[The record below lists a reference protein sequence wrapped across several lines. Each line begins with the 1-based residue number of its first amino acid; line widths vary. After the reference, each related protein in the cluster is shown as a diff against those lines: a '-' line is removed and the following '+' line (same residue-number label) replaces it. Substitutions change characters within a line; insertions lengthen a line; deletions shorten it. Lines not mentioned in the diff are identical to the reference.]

1 MPAFDVTANPTTLT
15 VKPGEKKTIVVTATN
30 RLGRPVTARAKA
42 VMDPSNGS
50 AWVKPPANAQQMFK
64 QANATLEFQFGLE
77 VPANAAAGLYKLR
90 FDVVDIDLQDDN
102 FGQSPTI
109 AVTVPKTEAVVPPP
123 PPNRWWIWAVAA
135 AVVLGAG
142 FGIWKAFFS
151 AKKMPDL
158 VKKTYASA
166 LAELDTARFV
176 ITRVDTLNSDTI
188 NFARGVVVTQSIAP
202 KAKLAAD
209 SNALRLVVQQSYA
222 LVPNLVGMTP
232 LDAVQ
237 KLANDSL
244 AFVQAFDPQATHT
257 PEEGK
262 IVSTSPPATTL
273 VARNTA
279 VTFVVR
285 SFSQPCTNPRFCVI
299 LAQPLELQRVW
310 VETRDHRRPR
320 PRPPGGED

>member
-42 VMDPSNGS
+42 VVDPATGA
-50 AWVKPPANAQQMFK
+50 AWVKAPPNVQQLFN

-77 VPANAAAGLYKLR
+77 VPANASAGLYKLR
-90 FDVVDIDLQDDN
+90 FDVVDVDLQDDN
-102 FGQSPTI
+102 FGQSPTV
-109 AVTVPKTEAVVPPP
+109 AVTVPKAEVVVSPPT
-123 PPNRWWIWAVAA
+123 PNSWWIWAVAA

-158 VKKTYASA
+158 VKKSYAAA

-176 ITRVDTLNSDTI
+176 ITRVDTLSPDTI
-188 NFARGVVVTQSIAP
+188 NFVRGVVITQSIAP
-202 KAKLAAD
+202 KSKLAAD

-222 LVPNLVGMTP
+222 AVPSLVGMTP
-232 LDAVQ
+232 MDAVK

-244 AFVQAFDPQATHT
+244 DFAQSMAPQQTHEGEGTVASTDP
-257 PEEGK
+257 
-262 IVSTSPPATTL
+262 PPTTL
-273 VARNTA
+273 VARNTK
-279 VTFVVR
+279 VTFFVR
-285 SFSQPCTNPRFCVI
+285 TFSQPCTLQTCVI
-299 LAQPLELQRVW
+299 IAQPLELRRVW
-310 VETRDHRRPR
+310 TEVRDHRRPR
-320 PRPPGGED
+320 P